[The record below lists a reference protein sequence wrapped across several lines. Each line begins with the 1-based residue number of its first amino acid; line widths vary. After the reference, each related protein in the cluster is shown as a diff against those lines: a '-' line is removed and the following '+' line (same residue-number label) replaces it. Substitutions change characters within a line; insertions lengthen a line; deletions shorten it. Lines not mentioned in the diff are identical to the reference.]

1 MSACFKSQ
9 CMCNR
14 RGRRRPEAGCDDFKM
29 ILRSTNAAQR
39 EMRLRET
46 LTSQAEAEI
55 PVRVSLVQ
63 FDSEHLL
70 LQLAECLI

>member
-9 CMCNR
+9 YMCNR

-29 ILRSTNAAQR
+29 ILRSANAAQR
-39 EMRLRET
+39 EMRLRKT
-46 LTSQAEAEI
+46 LTSQAEI
-55 PVRVSLVQ
+55 PVRVSPVQ

-70 LQLAECLI
+70 LQLSECLI